1 MMRQLPGDPRWIDE
15 IPAVQAALRP
25 DAPALAQGDVRWS
38 YAQWEAAVA
47 TACEALADEGLRAG
61 DRMMI
66 VGENG
71 LVVATL
77 IHAVARVRAWPM
89 VVNARLSAREI
100 DAIAAHA
107 EPRLIACASDVSPDA
122 AAHAARLGANPVA
135 WGSLP
140 PFALT
145 PTRKAMTE
153 PVEDDP
159 KRQVGALIYTSG
171 TTGAP
176 KGVMLSHASVLHV
189 AKHSGRLRRLAP
201 GERVYGALPVSH
213 IFGLASVFLGTV
225 YYGSFLALVPRFEPA
240 AALAMLRDEKLTVF
254 QGVPAMF
261 AKMLEHAEATGSA
274 IEAPA
279 LRYMSSGG
287 APLDLALKREVERRF
302 GAVLHNGYGMTEL
315 SPTVTL
321 TLIDAPRQDD
331 SVGQV
336 LPGVTIR
343 IAHDDGRT
351 KMDGE
356 IGRLQ
361 VSGPTVMLGYY
372 RAPEETAKIVRD
384 GWLDTGD
391 LARRDPDG
399 AVFIVGRA
407 KDVIIRSGFNVYP
420 EEVEAVLTSHP
431 DVTLA
436 AVVGRPVVSNEEVI
450 AFVQPRPGSAL
461 DAATL
466 AAWAAERLAPYKRP
480 ARIVLSDA
488 LPAAATGKI
497 LKHRLRERAAALDTT
512 S

>member
-1 MMRQLPGDPRWIDE
+1 
-15 IPAVQAALRP
+15 
-25 DAPALAQGDVRWS
+25 
-38 YAQWEAAVA
+38 
-47 TACEALADEGLRAG
+47 
-61 DRMMI
+61 
-66 VGENG
+66 
-71 LVVATL
+71 
-77 IHAVARVRAWPM
+77 
-89 VVNARLSAREI
+89 
-100 DAIAAHA
+100 
-107 EPRLIACASDVSPDA
+107 
-122 AAHAARLGANPVA
+122 
-135 WGSLP
+135 
-140 PFALT
+140 
-145 PTRKAMTE
+145 
-153 PVEDDP
+153 
-159 KRQVGALIYTSG
+159 
-171 TTGAP
+171 
-176 KGVMLSHASVLHV
+176 MLSHASVLHV

-436 AVVGRPVVSNEEVI
+436 AVVAAGRGCRQRGGHRLRP
-450 AFVQPRPGSAL
+450 AAPRQRARRGGARRL
-461 DAATL
+461 GG
-466 AAWAAERLAPYKRP
+466 ERLAPYKRP
-480 ARIVLSDA
+480 ARIVTERRL
-488 LPAAATGKI
+488 AAPRTGKI